1 MKQITRD
8 FIKSNTISVEK
19 YISENRFEFH
29 FQTKTRSV
37 VSTCIDYLNG
47 LMLLPYRKNMR
58 KMAIYCCKRSNNQS
72 LSHFLSTSPWRSA
85 DLLKSVRTK
94 AIQTIGKNGVLILD
108 ESSIKN
114 LEIVLLEFLISIVAT
129 LEKKTIARL
138 VSSLLILRKRGECW
152 LIFGDVRINYLVR
165 NHYGVS

>member
-1 MKQITRD
+1 VKQITGD

-19 YISENRFEFH
+19 YISEKHLEFY
-29 FQTKTRSV
+29 FQTKTRYV

-58 KMAIYCCKRSNNQS
+58 KMAIYCCRCSNNQP
-72 LSHFLSTSPWRSA
+72 LSHFISSSPWRSA

-108 ESSIKN
+108 ESGIKN
-114 LEIVLLEFLISIVAT
+114 LEIVLLEFLISIAAT
-129 LEKKTIARL
+129 LEKKIIVRL
-138 VSSLLILRKRGECW
+138 VSSLLILRKRGEC
-152 LIFGDVRINYLVR
+152 
-165 NHYGVS
+165 